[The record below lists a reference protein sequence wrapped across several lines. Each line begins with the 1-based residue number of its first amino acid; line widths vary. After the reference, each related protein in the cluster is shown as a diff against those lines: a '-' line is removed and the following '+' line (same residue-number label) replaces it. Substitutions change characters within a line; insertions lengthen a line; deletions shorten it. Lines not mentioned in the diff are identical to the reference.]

1 MTQPFV
7 AEVKI
12 FAGNFAPRGWAF
24 CNGQIMAISQNT
36 ALFSLIGTFYGGNG
50 TSNFALPNL
59 QGSVPIGQG
68 QGPGLSP
75 YTVGETAG
83 TTDVTLLSSEVPQHT
98 HTMQGFAGRGG
109 TPAKVP
115 EANWSLTTSQG
126 GSLYAPAG
134 SPVSMD
140 QTMATQ
146 LVGSQ
151 PHNNM
156 MPYLALSF
164 IIALNGV
171 FPPRN

>member
-1 MTQPFV
+1 MTLPFV

-12 FAGNFAPRGWAF
+12 FAGNFAPRGWAL
-24 CNGQIMAISQNT
+24 CNGQILPIQQNT

-50 TSNFALPNL
+50 TSNFGLPNL
-59 QGSVPIGQG
+59 QGNVPLGQG

-75 YTVGETAG
+75 YVIGETSG
-83 TTDVTLLSSEVPQHT
+83 TANVTLLTSEVPTHT

-115 EANWSLTTSQG
+115 EANSSLTTSQG
-126 GSLYAPAG
+126 GSLYAAAG
-134 SPVSMD
+134 SAAPLDPTMVS
-140 QTMATQ
+140 QAG
-146 LVGSQ
+146 GSQ

-156 MPYLALSF
+156 MPYLALTF
-164 IIALNGV
+164 IIALVGV